1 VTINEPS
8 RVSKYS
14 FGTKTAH
21 FHICANC
28 GVTPVVTSQIDGR
41 LYAVVNVNTFEGA
54 DPSFL
59 RQPSAQTF
67 DTESEE
73 VPLRAASATGLRMSN
88 TCNSGAPGW
97 ILDLPRDRTAR

>member
-21 FHICANC
+21 FHICVNC

-41 LYAVVNVNTFEGA
+41 LHAVVNVNTFEGV

-73 VPLRAASATGLRMSN
+73 VRLARLKRN
-88 TCNSGAPGW
+88 W
-97 ILDLPRDRTAR
+97 IANVEYVQ